1 VNGDGAMDVRTAFR
15 SGRIVRREI
24 VNPEVLPQI
33 Q

>member
-1 VNGDGAMDVRTAFR
+1 MDVRTAFR